1 MKTHESAQIMTPNL
15 KKKDMSSY
23 ANSENNFR
31 RFTDAQ
37 SLNHELLSYSLMI
50 FLIGIMKKKITCEE
64 IKKTEKKKSQQNT
77 NTHITI
83 CKICS
88 QWEFDVLRRE
98 PKASAV

>member
-50 FLIGIMKKKITCEE
+50 FLIGIMKKKITCGGG
-64 IKKTEKKKSQQNT
+64 
-77 NTHITI
+77 
-83 CKICS
+83 
-88 QWEFDVLRRE
+88 V
-98 PKASAV
+98 VV